1 MQIKVRYNNHWVPA
15 NPDYVQ
21 AYKNYKNQPIYH
33 PEEPVTTGGLT
44 VYRTN
49 NDVYLPTYIR
59 DGTVVYPIADFEDV
73 RVFLLD
79 LNPVDWYAAR
89 NYQIWAYY
97 DFMYMFYFT
106 L

>member
-15 NPDYVQ
+15 NPDYCQ

-33 PEEPVTTGGLT
+33 PEEPATTRSLT

-59 DGTVVYPIADFEDV
+59 DGDNIYPIAEIFN
-73 RVFLLD
+73 FAKQ
-79 LNPVDWYAAR
+79 N
-89 NYQIWAYY
+89 
-97 DFMYMFYFT
+97 
-106 L
+106 